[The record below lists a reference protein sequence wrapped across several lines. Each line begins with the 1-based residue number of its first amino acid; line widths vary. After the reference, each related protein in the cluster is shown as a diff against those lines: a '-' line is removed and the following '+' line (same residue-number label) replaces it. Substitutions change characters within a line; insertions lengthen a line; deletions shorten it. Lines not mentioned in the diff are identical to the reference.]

1 MRPWVCMRAEASEAE
16 RPCVI
21 DVESLWA
28 VSCAERREWAD
39 VIDYSHVSA
48 TSPKLHSRRGGG
60 SAWRTEGVVLRLM
73 ASGGCSMGE
82 EGREDLEGRPAAL

>member
-1 MRPWVCMRAEASEAE
+1 MWMRAEASEAE

-21 DVESLWA
+21 DVESFWA

-48 TSPKLHSRRGGG
+48 ACPKLR